1 MSFMSESN
9 KVNTIPQKYIK
20 KKKSIL
26 NKLLISPGLTQDYG
40 GRGCKKWRA
49 EQANLMKRV

>member
-1 MSFMSESN
+1 MSESN
-9 KVNTIPQKYIK
+9 KVNTIPQKYI

-49 EQANLMKRV
+49 GQANLMKRV